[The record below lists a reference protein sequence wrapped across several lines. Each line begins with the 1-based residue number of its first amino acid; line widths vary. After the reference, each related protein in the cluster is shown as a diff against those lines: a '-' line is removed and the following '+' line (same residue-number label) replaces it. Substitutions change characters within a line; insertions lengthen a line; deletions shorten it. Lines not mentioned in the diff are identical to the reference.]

1 MPPRKRPSSPRSIAR
16 MCREC
21 MPLSIPPP
29 SAPGCTSPS
38 SCSSSP
44 TAASRRRRAMH
55 GSTACPT
62 PNRVPKDSRR
72 PRSAATSKSWTAT
85 AMPRSRACICSGT
98 ANRFSPTTSRSTS
111 SRTDGSWWA
120 RHSCGSSGG
129 AHVAGSSKPFAAATV
144 PSRINEGASM
154 IRSLAI
160 LIALA
165 GFAAPLPAQEL
176 VRIVRLKISA
186 GDLATGQAAAEDH
199 KRAKGVDAEYLSAVG
214 WIARGAEMLG
224 RLEIADETLRELRRA
239 IPAET
244 AEHLSAYG
252 AAIEVEGRLIH
263 RREGR
268 GAALRYFEQQLAKAQ
283 APSLRSRIRKNMN
296 MLSLE
301 GQPAPPLGGTALTG
315 SAAPTLASLRGK
327 PVVLFFFAEW
337 CGDCKAQA
345 PSLER
350 VWQKYRDRVP
360 MIAVTRLYS
369 TPTDEKP
376 MTP

>member
-1 MPPRKRPSSPRSIAR
+1 
-16 MCREC
+16 
-21 MPLSIPPP
+21 
-29 SAPGCTSPS
+29 
-38 SCSSSP
+38 
-44 TAASRRRRAMH
+44 
-55 GSTACPT
+55 
-62 PNRVPKDSRR
+62 
-72 PRSAATSKSWTAT
+72 
-85 AMPRSRACICSGT
+85 
-98 ANRFSPTTSRSTS
+98 
-111 SRTDGSWWA
+111 
-120 RHSCGSSGG
+120 
-129 AHVAGSSKPFAAATV
+129 
-144 PSRINEGASM
+144 M

-176 VRIVRLKISA
+176 VRNVRLKISA

-283 APSLRSRIRKNMN
+283 APSLRSRIHKNIN

-301 GQPAPPLGGTALTG
+301 GQPAPALRGTALTG
-315 SAAPTLASLRGK
+315 GAAPTLASLRGK

-376 MTP
+376 MTPAEETAKVQAVWKESYAALADVPVVIDSDAMIRYGASATPSFALIDRRGVVRHYTATRLSEAELSRRIEELLAEAE

>member
-1 MPPRKRPSSPRSIAR
+1 MTR
-16 MCREC
+16 
-21 MPLSIPPP
+21 
-29 SAPGCTSPS
+29 
-38 SCSSSP
+38 
-44 TAASRRRRAMH
+44 
-55 GSTACPT
+55 
-62 PNRVPKDSRR
+62 
-72 PRSAATSKSWTAT
+72 
-85 AMPRSRACICSGT
+85 
-98 ANRFSPTTSRSTS
+98 
-111 SRTDGSWWA
+111 
-120 RHSCGSSGG
+120 
-129 AHVAGSSKPFAAATV
+129 
-144 PSRINEGASM
+144 
-154 IRSLAI
+154 
-160 LIALA
+160 ALA
-165 GFAAPLPAQEL
+165 VLFVLAGLAAPLSAQEL
-176 VRIVRLKISA
+176 VRTVRLKISA

-199 KRAKGVDAEYLSAVG
+199 KRARGADAEYLNAIG

-224 RLEIADETLRELRRA
+224 RLELADESVRELRRA

-252 AAIEVEGRLIH
+252 AAIEVEGRLLH

-283 APSLRSRIRKNMN
+283 APSLRSRIGKNIN

-301 GQPAPPLGGTALTG
+301 GQPAPAIGGKTMNG
-315 SAAPTLASLRGK
+315 GAAPALASLRGK

-369 TPTDEKP
+369 TPADEKP
-376 MTP
+376 MTPAEETARVQTVWKESYAALADVPVVIDQEAMVRYGASATPSFALVGRQGVVRHYAATRLSEAELSRRIEELLAEGE